1 MFSGWQVHDL
11 LKMNF
16 DFTVW
21 QVGVVRGVM
30 DKGRNFALSHL
41 ASSETKHKQEGVDN
55 VRLSG
60 SVWSDDGGE
69 RCVERSDNLLSC
81 ITLEVG

>member
-1 MFSGWQVHDL
+1 MFTGRQVHDFL
-11 LKMNF
+11 EMDF
-16 DFTVW
+16 DFTEW

-41 ASSETKHKQEGVDN
+41 AGSETKHKQEGVDN
-55 VRLSG
+55 VRFSR
-60 SVWSDDGGE
+60 SVWSDHRGE
-69 RCVERSDNLLSC
+69 RCVERSNNLLSC